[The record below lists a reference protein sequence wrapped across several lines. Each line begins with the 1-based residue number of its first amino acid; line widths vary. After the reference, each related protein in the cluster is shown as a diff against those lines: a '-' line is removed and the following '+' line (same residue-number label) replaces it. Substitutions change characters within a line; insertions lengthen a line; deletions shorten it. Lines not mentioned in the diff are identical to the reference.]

1 MNISLCSSLRNWL
14 VGRKMFVLLKYKPVK
29 SVWTTKHLWSFVV
42 VQWLSHV
49 QLCDPMDYS
58 MPGFPVLHSLPELAQ
73 TRVHWVGDA
82 IQTSHPLSSP
92 YPLAF
97 DLASIRFFSNE
108 SGLHIRWPEYW
119 SFSFSICPAI
129 EFSGLISFRIDWFH
143 LHVVQRTLQSLL
155 QHQFEGVDSLALC
168 LLYSPALNNSAW
180 PLGRPF
186 LDYTDLRQQ
195 SDVSLFNTL
204 SRFVIAFLLNSNHLL
219 ISRLQSP
226 STEILEPKKTK
237 SVTTSTFSLLVCHEA
252 MGPDTMIFVL

>member
-119 SFSFSICPAI
+119 SFSFSISPYH
-129 EFSGLISFRIDWFH
+129 EYSGLISFRIDWFD
-143 LHVVQRTLQSLL
+143 LLVVQGTLKSLL
-155 QHQFEGVDSLALC
+155 
-168 LLYSPALNNSAW
+168 
-180 PLGRPF
+180 
-186 LDYTDLRQQ
+186 
-195 SDVSLFNTL
+195 
-204 SRFVIAFLLNSNHLL
+204 
-219 ISRLQSP
+219 
-226 STEILEPKKTK
+226 
-237 SVTTSTFSLLVCHEA
+237 
-252 MGPDTMIFVL
+252 